1 MAVEEGLN
9 ANLRRMIILVL
20 TVLFVA
26 AILSTSDT
34 AFSSQDLSGADNPL
48 SIEMTISPWAST
60 PGEKVSLILSM
71 RNDGLVASMPDV
83 TILLP
88 EQVVPDIS
96 TIPTGTN
103 YNYQTGGLAWQ
114 PYLEPL
120 GGISQ
125 IEIWLSISV
134 AQINE
139 VEQGITAVV
148 RNNGEEWRQET
159 SMWIGALPQAYITFD
174 PPQVAVG
181 QPVRLIAN
189 ANGSSPGTQIWSLDD
204 GRVVA
209 ANDPEVVFPSS
220 GPHVVTLQITNPL
233 GSTQVNSQIEVFA
246 QPNASFAIEDYSTV
260 ADSSIEFIN
269 RSGGELPLSYT
280 WDFGDGTISNEKNPQ
295 HRYPAAGVYR
305 VNLGVE
311 NAFGRSETSSY
322 VEIGAPPSF
331 ELLVAEFEEAGNIVH
346 GQVLTEKSTTMITWD
361 MGDGRQYRSPD
372 VSHIYWRPGDYVLTV
387 TASNEFGDMSV
398 SRWIRIG
405 HGTLRTYV
413 PYLARWSRSDIAGST
428 SLFPGS
434 ADGTVN
440 IGLGP
445 QPELLPG
452 EFSQGT
458 TPAEKLFVYINE
470 ARRLF
475 NLRPLAYVYTLSV
488 AAQGHADDMA
498 TFGFASHTGS
508 DGSSPAYRLQ
518 LAGYTG
524 GYGGEATAWGMS
536 DPIEPVRFWL
546 TSPSHRAII
555 LNPAVSEV
563 GVGYSANFSSP
574 NVWYWTAEFASLN
587 LPVVGAPPPQAPI
600 AEQTAPQLLLLG
612 PPQSSEFIL
621 ADGSKLIFSWSW
633 NGGVFDG
640 QRFAL
645 YLSSGGRTFQSG
657 VVRQSQDSGQY
668 QLSFNASNLA
678 ISPGSYT
685 WQIRLEDSN
694 QGIVI
699 AESPIWQV
707 IFVPAG
713 QGSPEGTPVPVS
725 TIPTAIPTATVST
738 PIPPPAE
745 PTSDQQPLPI
755 STPIPTVGP

>member
-1 MAVEEGLN
+1 M
-9 ANLRRMIILVL
+9 ILVL

-26 AILSTSDT
+26 AILGTSDT
-34 AFSSQDLSGADNPL
+34 AFSAQDTIGADNPL

-60 PGEKVSLILSM
+60 PGEKVSLILLM
-71 RNDGLVASMPDV
+71 RNDGLVTSMPDV

-88 EQVVPDIS
+88 EQVVPDIT

-103 YNYQTGGLAWQ
+103 YNYQTGGLNWQ

-120 GGISQ
+120 GGTSQ
-125 IEIWLSISV
+125 IEIWLSIST
-134 AQINE
+134 AQLNE
-139 VEQGITAVV
+139 IEQSITAVV
-148 RNNGEEWRQET
+148 RNNGKEWSQKT
-159 SMWIGALPQAYITFD
+159 SMWIGALPQAYIMFD

-181 QPVRLIAN
+181 QPIRLIAN
-189 ANGSSPGTQIWSLDD
+189 ASGSGPATQLWSLDD

-209 ANDPEVVFPSS
+209 ANDPVVVFPSP

-233 GSTQVNSQIEVFA
+233 GTIQVSSQIEVFA

-260 ADSSIEFIN
+260 AGSSIEFIN
-269 RSGGELPLSYT
+269 QSGGELPLRYS
-280 WDFGDGTISNEKNPQ
+280 WDFGDGTVSNEKNPQ
-295 HRYPAAGVYR
+295 HRYSAAGVYR
-305 VNLGVE
+305 VNLSVD
-311 NAFGRSETSSY
+311 NAFGRNETSSF
-322 VEIGAPPSF
+322 VEIGAPPAF
-331 ELLVAEFEEAGNIVH
+331 ELLVAEFEEAGNIVY
-346 GQVLTEKSTTMITWD
+346 GQVLTEKSTTVITWD

-372 VSHIYWRPGDYVLTV
+372 VNHIYWRPGDYVLTV
-387 TASNEFGDMSV
+387 TASNDFGETSV

-405 HGTLRTYV
+405 HGTLRTYL
-413 PYLARWSRSDIAGST
+413 PYLARWSSSDIPGIPGSIT
-428 SLFPGS
+428 GS
-434 ADGTVN
+434 ADGTIN

-445 QPELLPG
+445 QPELLPA
-452 EFSQGT
+452 EFAPGT
-458 TPAEKLFVYINE
+458 TPAEELFVYINE

-498 TFGFASHTGS
+498 THGFASHTGS

-518 LAGYTG
+518 LAGYNG

-536 DPIEPVRFWL
+536 DSIEPVRFWL
-546 TSPSHRAII
+546 TSTSHRAII

-563 GVGYSANFSSP
+563 GVGYSVNFSSP

-600 AEQTAPQLLLLG
+600 AEQAAPQLLLLG

-621 ADGSKLIFSWSW
+621 ADGAKLIFSWSW
-633 NGGVFDG
+633 NGSVIDG

-645 YLSSGGRTFQSG
+645 YLSSGGRTFQAG
-657 VVRQSQDSGQY
+657 VLRQFQDSGQY
-668 QLSFNASNLA
+668 QLSASASTLA
-678 ISPGSYT
+678 ITPGSYT
-685 WQIRLEDSN
+685 WQIKLEDSN

-707 IFVPAG
+707 NFAHAS
-713 QGSPEGTPVPVS
+713 QASTEGTPVPVS
-725 TIPTAIPTATVST
+725 TIPPVIPPAMPPATTATL
-738 PIPPPAE
+738 IPPPAE
-745 PTSDQQPLPI
+745 PTSVQQPLPI
-755 STPIPTVGP
+755 STPNPTAAP